1 MGRYIAKDAWVKIKI
16 LVLILSVLLGLYVLV
31 NHTPI
36 GCDSIGGK
44 WASNGSYCITQQCY
58 ESGDC
63 GNWAHPIFS
72 CKKLMIGDSIEKVYF
87 NLGNPNSINYQKY
100 TWQSSK
106 GSDKLITATIQ
117 NSKLTSLECPA
128 T

>member
-1 MGRYIAKDAWVKIKI
+1 VRRYVAKDAWVKIK
-16 LVLILSVLLGLYVLV
+16 VLFLTFSILLGLYLLV
-31 NHTPI
+31 NHTKI
-36 GCDSIGGK
+36 GCDSIEGK

-63 GNWAHPIFS
+63 GNSAHPILS
-72 CKKLMIGDSIEKVYF
+72 CKKLLVGDSIDKVYF
-87 NLGNPNSINYQKY
+87 NLGNPISIKYQKY

-106 GSDKLITATIQ
+106 GSDKLIIATIG
-117 NSKLTSLECPA
+117 NDKLTGLECPA